1 MGRLQRRNIGN
12 MNRVND
18 LSVGMTFKNYRALCD
33 FLNAEIL
40 EGTSKQVQV
49 NEWGRY
55 FRWTRQGQ
63 KYIVVEKFT
72 EPRDTPFMVEEQKFI
87 YVGIDVDDYNRALD
101 SLRRNNVKI
110 RK

>member
-12 MNRVND
+12 MNRVNE
-18 LSVGMTFKNYRALCD
+18 LEVGPTFKNYRALCD
-33 FLNAEIL
+33 FMNAEIL

-72 EPRDTPFMVEEQKFI
+72 EPKSIPFMAEEQKFI